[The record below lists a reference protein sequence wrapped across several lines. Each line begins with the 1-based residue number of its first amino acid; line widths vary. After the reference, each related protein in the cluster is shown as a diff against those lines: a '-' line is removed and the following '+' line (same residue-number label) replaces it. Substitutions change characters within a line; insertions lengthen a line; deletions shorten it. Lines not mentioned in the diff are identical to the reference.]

1 MVERGGRWYN
11 GAEWV
16 VGGVGWMKEKAG
28 RIQRFLV
35 TASAT
40 WENGICV

>member
-16 VGGVGWMKEKAG
+16 VGGVGWMKDDSQCDMGEWNL
-28 RIQRFLV
+28 RMITMNE
-35 TASAT
+35 TAS
-40 WENGICV
+40 